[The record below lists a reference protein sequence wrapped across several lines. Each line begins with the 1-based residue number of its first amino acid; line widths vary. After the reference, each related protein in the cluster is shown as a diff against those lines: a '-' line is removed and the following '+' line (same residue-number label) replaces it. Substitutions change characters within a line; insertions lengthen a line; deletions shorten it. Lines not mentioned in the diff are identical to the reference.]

1 MNLDSKIKFVYTRQQ
16 LQALL
21 GFVIQFDEARA
32 IDSFDCMMKLVKS
45 EMKALRK
52 RLSKKYVDDK
62 QKYSFSIPA
71 NEALALCLAAQ
82 ALGSTQGDYE
92 KIILFAAVQE
102 IQQFYA

>member
-1 MNLDSKIKFVYTRQQ
+1 MRLEDKIKFRFTRQQ

-21 GFVIQFDEARA
+21 GFVIRFDEAKA
-32 IDSFDCMMKLVKS
+32 VDSFDCMMKLVKS

-52 RLSKKYVDDK
+52 RLSKKFVDNRL
-62 QKYSFSIPA
+62 KYTLSLPS

-82 ALGSTQGDYE
+82 ALGSAEGDYE
-92 KIILFAAVQE
+92 RVILFKSVQE